1 MLWRTVSG
9 AARVGV
15 HESAKESGIERLDQ
29 GKVQHLVSISILGL
43 GGMAEGS
50 EIQPCSGLAFRVVV
64 ETCLKKEQP
73 TQLLGDKG
81 GVVS

>member
-1 MLWRTVSG
+1 MEDSVRCQS
-9 AARVGV
+9 R
-15 HESAKESGIERLDQ
+15 SAKGSGIERLDQ
-29 GKVQHLVSISILGL
+29 GKVQHLGGISMLGL

-64 ETCLKKEQP
+64 ETYLKKQQP

-81 GVVS
+81 GVVV

>member
-15 HESAKESGIERLDQ
+15 HESAKGSGIERLDQ
-29 GKVQHLVSISILGL
+29 GKVQHLVSISIFGL
-43 GGMAEGS
+43 GGM
-50 EIQPCSGLAFRVVV
+50 AFRVVV

-81 GVVS
+81 RVVS